1 MITNEF
7 YVKIWEEEVII
18 PTYETGKPEK
28 NPMFFERRVYQ
39 GSSGVVYPNPIIE
52 KVYDEK
58 KDKKYQ
64 ALFLENRY
72 IKVMVLPQLGG
83 RIQMA
88 FDKIANR
95 HFIYYNEVIKPALVG
110 LCGPWI
116 SGGIEFNWP
125 QHHRPSTFEPIDFT
139 IKENEDGSKTIWV
152 NEIEKMSRT
161 KGMAGFTLYPD
172 KAYIEVNV
180 KLFNRT
186 SLPQT
191 FLWWANPAV
200 KVNDYYQSVFP
211 PDVHAVYDHG
221 KRDVS
226 AFPIAKGKYY
236 NVDYSPGTDI
246 SRYKNIP
253 VPTSYM
259 AVDSKY
265 DFVGGYEHDSK
276 AGMMHLANH
285 HISPGKKQWT
295 WGYGDFGQAWD
306 RNLTDNN
313 GPYVEIMT
321 GVFTENQPDFS
332 WIMPYEEKSFSQYF
346 LPYREVAMVKNAT
359 KDLLLGFNIEGKKCC
374 IKLFATSAQKNLVI
388 KVYFKNK
395 ILFDEKIN
403 IDPEAIFAKE
413 IKISSSAMEEDFLV
427 VVNTSNGKE
436 ILRYQP
442 LAGLEKPIPEASSA
456 PLMPSQMTNNEALFL
471 TGLHLEQYRHAT
483 YNPVDYYKEALRRDS
498 GDTRNNNA
506 LGLWYLRRG
515 QFKKSEPYFRKAI
528 ETLTQR
534 NSNPYDGEPFYNLG
548 ICLKYQGRNE
558 DAYAAF
564 YKATWNSAWKSGSFF
579 ALAQIDTKEKKY
591 EQALQNVQQSLN
603 INSCNSKALALKAHL
618 LRKLDRIS
626 EAVRVCDN
634 ALQEDIFNLA
644 IYVEK
649 SKLFYSLKDEIKSA
663 QSLNTAFQLARGD
676 ANNFL
681 EFAIDYSAAGLY
693 AEAIEWLQ
701 YYLSKI
707 TGSPH
712 PMILYCLG
720 WNYDLMEDKKNA
732 KKYFL
737 LAKEVSTDYCFP
749 NKAEEI
755 SMLEKAFQYNPGD
768 SKAYYYLGCLWYD
781 KRQYKEAI
789 SCWEQSI
796 EISNSLPAAYRNLGI
811 AYFNKIGDKQKAL
824 EYFEK
829 AFALDTSDARILMEL
844 DQLYKRLNK
853 PAVERLEFLELHL
866 NQVLLRDDLYL
877 ERIAL
882 YNYLGQT
889 DKAYG
894 LIMSR
899 HFHPWEGGEGKV
911 SAQYKYCLIQMAKSK
926 IDNEYFEDAIN
937 YLVQAQ
943 VYPRNLGEG
952 KLYGTQENEIFYW
965 IGRAYEGLKKNEMA
979 MSFFE
984 KATIGATKP
993 SAAIF
998 YNDPQPD
1005 AIFYQ
1010 ALSWEKLNYPE
1021 KARDICKELVDY
1033 GQTHFDDEIQLD
1045 YFAVSLPDLLIFD
1058 DDLKK
1063 RNKVH
1068 CTYMMALGHLGL
1080 KNIEEAQSLFD
1091 ELINI
1096 DAMHLRVMQHI
1107 GKESIHDAED
1117 KNKTNPF
1124 QKY

>member
-1 MITNEF
+1 MIMNEF
-7 YVKIWEEEVII
+7 FVKIWEEEVII
-18 PTYETGKPEK
+18 PTYETGEPEK

-52 KVYDEK
+52 KICEEK
-58 KDKKYQ
+58 NDKKYQ
-64 ALFLENRY
+64 AIFLENQF
-72 IKVMVLPQLGG
+72 IKLMVLPQLGG

-88 FDKIANR
+88 FDKIGNR
-95 HFIYYNEVIKPALVG
+95 HFIYYNEVVKPALVG

-139 IKENEDGSKTIWV
+139 IEENEDGSKTIWV
-152 NEIEKMSRT
+152 NEIEKMFRT

-172 KAYIEVNV
+172 KAYIEVKV

-200 KVNDYYQSVFP
+200 KVNDHYQSVFP

-226 AFPIAKGKYY
+226 AFPIATGKYY

-259 AVDSKY
+259 AIDSEY
-265 DFVGGYEHDSK
+265 DFVGGYEHDSHG
-276 AGMMHLANH
+276 GMMHLANH

-295 WGYGDFGQAWD
+295 WGFGDFGKAWE

-332 WIMPYEEKSFSQYF
+332 WIMPYEEKSFTQYF
-346 LPYREVAMVKNAT
+346 LPYRELATVKNAS
-359 KDLLLGFNIEGKKCC
+359 KDLLLSFNIEKKKCY
-374 IKLFATSAQKNLVI
+374 IKLFATSDQKDLTI

-395 ILFDEKIN
+395 ILLEEKIN
-403 IDPEAIFAKE
+403 LDPKIVFDKE
-413 IKISSSAMEEDFLV
+413 IKIPASAVEEDFYV
-427 VVNTSNGKE
+427 IINTSNGRE
-436 ILRYQP
+436 VLRYQP
-442 LAGLEKPIPEASSA
+442 SKDLKPPTPSPAIA
-456 PLMPSQMTNNEALFL
+456 PLAPSQMNNNEVLFL

-483 YNPVDYYKEALRRDS
+483 YNPVDYYEEALRRNA
-498 GDTRNNNA
+498 GDIRNNNA

-515 QFKKSEPYFRKAI
+515 QFKKSETYFRKAI

-534 NSNPYDGEPFYNLG
+534 NSNPYDGEPLYNLG
-548 ICLKYQGRNE
+548 VCLQLQGKNE
-558 DAYAAF
+558 EAYAAF
-564 YKATWNSAWKSGSFF
+564 YKATWNSAWKSNSFF
-579 ALAQIDTKEKKY
+579 ALAQIDTQEKRF
-591 EQALQNVQQSLN
+591 EQALKHVQQSLDV
-603 INSCNSKALALKAHL
+603 NSSNSKALALKAFL
-618 LRKLDRIS
+618 LRKLNCIS
-626 EAVRVCDN
+626 EAMKVCDK
-634 ALQEDIFNLA
+634 ALEADLFNLA
-644 IYVEK
+644 IYAEK
-649 SKLFYSLKDEIKSA
+649 SKLFNSLKDEIKSV
-663 QSLNTAFQLARGD
+663 QSLNTAFNLARGD

-693 AEAIEWLQ
+693 SEAIEWLQ

-707 TGSPH
+707 TGLPY

-720 WNYDLMEDKKNA
+720 WNYDLLGDKKYA
-732 KKYFL
+732 KEYFL
-737 LAKEVSTDYCFP
+737 LAAEISTDYCFP
-749 NKAEEI
+749 NKVEEI
-755 SMLEKAFQYNPGD
+755 LMLEKALQYNPGD

-789 SCWEQSI
+789 DCWERSI
-796 EISNSLPAAYRNLGI
+796 KISDSLPAAYRNLGI
-811 AYFNKIGDKQKAL
+811 AYFNKMNDKQKAL
-824 EYFEK
+824 QYFEK
-829 AFALDTSDARILMEL
+829 AFALNTNDARILMEL

-853 PAVERLEFLELHL
+853 SAVERLEFLELHL
-866 NQVLLRDDLYL
+866 KQVLLRDDLYL
-877 ERIAL
+877 ERIAI

-889 DKAYG
+889 DKAYS
-894 LIMSR
+894 LILSR
-899 HFHPWEGGEGKV
+899 HFHPWEGGEGKA
-911 SAQYKYCLIQMAKSK
+911 STQYKYCLIQMAKDK
-926 IDNEYFEDAIN
+926 IENKNFDDAIK
-937 YLVQAQ
+937 YLLQAQ
-943 VYPRNLGEG
+943 VYPQNLGEG
-952 KLYGTQENEIFYW
+952 KLYGTRENEIFYW
-965 IGRAYEGLKKNEMA
+965 IGRAYEGLKKNEIA
-979 MSFFE
+979 LSFFE
-984 KATIGATKP
+984 KATIGATSL

-1010 ALSWEKLNYPE
+1010 ALSWGKLNHPE
-1021 KARDICKELVDY
+1021 KARDIFKGLVDY

-1058 DDLKK
+1058 DDLNK

-1080 KNIEEAQSLFD
+1080 NNIEEAQSLFD

-1096 DAMHLRVMQHI
+1096 DAMHLRVNQYLI
-1107 GKESIHDAED
+1107 QED
-1117 KNKTNPF
+1117 KFHMPKI
-1124 QKY
+1124 